1 MNSVNASA
9 SYAPASVSPSYSN
22 STLFAGENMVVDDLE
37 NFSVE
42 QIAQLYELHLEAKK
56 PLGPDM
62 GDIVDHDNKTR
73 PF

>member
-1 MNSVNASA
+1 MA
-9 SYAPASVSPSYSN
+9 
-22 STLFAGENMVVDDLE
+22 VDDLE

-62 GDIVDHDNKTR
+62 GAIVDHDTKIR
-73 PF
+73 PL